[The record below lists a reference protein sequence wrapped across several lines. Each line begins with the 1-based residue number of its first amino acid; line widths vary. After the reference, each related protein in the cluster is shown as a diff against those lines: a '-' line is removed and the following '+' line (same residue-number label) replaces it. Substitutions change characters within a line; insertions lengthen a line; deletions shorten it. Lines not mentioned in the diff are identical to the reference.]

1 LKHEYSDE
9 NINFWTDV
17 EKYKKLKDCKDRMK
31 MADQIFCTYLQTEA
45 VYEINISYETKT
57 ETFNSMKELKDSTFN
72 RAQNEIL
79 FLMESDAFKR
89 FLCSV
94 MST

>member
-1 LKHEYSDE
+1 MKVSVSSSFKTFFTILCSLGAHQAFKDFLKHEYSDE

-45 VYEINISYETKT
+45 VYEV
-57 ETFNSMKELKDSTFN
+57 
-72 RAQNEIL
+72 R
-79 FLMESDAFKR
+79 R
-89 FLCSV
+89 
-94 MST
+94 